1 METRSMP
8 GIHVLWLFL
17 AVLAAM
23 QFPTTAIA
31 QGTFTGPWTIRSWK
45 AAPWLSA
52 VEARDVKPDPGMV
65 GAKITFTAKR
75 VSGPRILV
83 CDKPVYEIKDA
94 PLEGLFEGGL
104 TEPVAQGAALG
115 FKPPVTTLV
124 PGCEFEFH
132 LRDANTALFALNNVV
147 YTIVRNP
154 SSAK

>member
-1 METRSMP
+1 MGTRTKT
-8 GIHVLWLFL
+8 GIATLAFSL
-17 AVLAAM
+17 AVLVAM
-23 QFPTTAIA
+23 PFPMTAFA
-31 QGTFTGPWTIRSWK
+31 QGTFTGSWTIQSWK
-45 AAPWLSA
+45 AAPWLGA
-52 VEARDVKPDPGMV
+52 EEARNVKPDAGMV
-65 GAKITFTAKR
+65 GARIAFTAKR

-83 CDKPVYEIKDA
+83 CDKPEYEIKDV

-104 TEPVAQGAALG
+104 TEPVTQGAALG